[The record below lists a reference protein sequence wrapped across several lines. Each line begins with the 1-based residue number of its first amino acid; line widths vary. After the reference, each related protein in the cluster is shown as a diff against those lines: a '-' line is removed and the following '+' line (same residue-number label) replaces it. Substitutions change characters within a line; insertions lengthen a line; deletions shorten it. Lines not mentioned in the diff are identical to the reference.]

1 MELTLQ
7 EYAIKTK
14 QSLYNVIKQVNSSKL
29 NSYKKEIDGKMVE
42 LIYIDDIQATVT
54 KKNMTNEVKILDYEQ
69 EYHKLLKK
77 YNELLNEYKKLQ
89 NR

>member
-54 KKNMTNEVKILDYEQ
+54 KKNTTNEVKILDYEQ